1 MSTYIEQQ
9 ILKHLF
15 HNKTLN
21 VSGNLSLLSDAAPL
35 VHKCLCPFLSLRSLL
50 ATASDTCS
58 QAEQGHVWCLNRQ
71 SPQFGSG
78 SPLSECW
85 MPCEKLHILSVS
97 PDLKEMKVQQLPQNR
112 LYLLKP
118 AEAEGYKV
126 THSGVFEKWKE
137 NRWVESELRQNSS
150 QRPRVLKNTQ
160 ALG

>member
-1 MSTYIEQQ
+1 
-9 ILKHLF
+9 
-15 HNKTLN
+15 
-21 VSGNLSLLSDAAPL
+21 
-35 VHKCLCPFLSLRSLL
+35 
-50 ATASDTCS
+50 
-58 QAEQGHVWCLNRQ
+58 
-71 SPQFGSG
+71 
-78 SPLSECW
+78 

-97 PDLKEMKVQQLPQNR
+97 PDLKEMKFQQLPQNR

-137 NRWVESELRQNSS
+137 NRRVESELRQNFS